1 MKKSIMKT
9 TCILLACIIAMLP
22 LAACKKEQP
31 PEVEYLGESGILG
44 ENVYWL
50 EDYVIIKDLDKEI
63 PLLRTVRED
72 PSTIPDSVYERARPV
87 FPKLDRIYMP
97 TVPDNYEFS
106 MLTIYGH
113 EEDPLTYNFDF
124 GYMATID
131 VMNPA
136 TNTIEPTRFTI
147 CFDYTNRVNESET
160 VEEFAHD
167 GRPLT
172 DDGKLYDENVESGI
186 QYLYFDLNPG
196 IGEVMAFSRTSEPVL
211 LPYEY
216 LETLCQYSMISLV
229 EEAETSG

>member
-1 MKKSIMKT
+1 MKT
-9 TCILLACIIAMLP
+9 DKRTICIWLACIIAMLP
-22 LAACKKEQP
+22 MSACKKEPP
-31 PEVEYLGESGILG
+31 PEVEYLGESGIFG

-50 EDYVIIKDLDKEI
+50 EDYVIIKDLDKAI

-72 PSTIPDSVYERARPV
+72 PSTIPDSVYERSRAV
-87 FPKLDRIYMP
+87 FSQIDRVYIP

-106 MLTIYGH
+106 HL
-113 EEDPLTYNFDF
+113 

-160 VEEFAHD
+160 VEEFAH
-167 GRPLT
+167 GSPLT
-172 DDGKLYDENVESGI
+172 EDGKLYDENVESGI
-186 QYLYFDLNPG
+186 QFLYFDLNPG

-216 LETLCQYSMISLV
+216 LEALCQYTMISLV

>member
-1 MKKSIMKT
+1 MKKRIMKT

-22 LAACKKEQP
+22 LAACKKEPP
-31 PEVEYLGESGILG
+31 PEVEYLGESGIFG
-44 ENVYWL
+44 ENVYWQ
-50 EDYVIIKDLDKEI
+50 EDYVIIKDLDKAI

-72 PSTIPDSVYERARPV
+72 PSTIPDSVYERAQPV
-87 FPKLDRIYMP
+87 FPKIDRIYMP

-106 MLTIYGH
+106 RLRISGH
-113 EEDPLTYNFDF
+113 NEDPLTYNFGF

-136 TNTIEPTRFTI
+136 TNTIEPIRFTI
-147 CFDYTNRVNESET
+147 CFDYANRIEESET
-160 VEEFAHD
+160 VKEFAH
-167 GRPLT
+167 GSPLT
-172 DDGKLYDENVESGI
+172 DDGKLYSEGSQ

-196 IGEVMAFSRTSEPVL
+196 IGRVMAFSRTSEPVL

-216 LETLCQYSMISLV
+216 LETLCQYSMISLT

>member
-9 TCILLACIIAMLP
+9 TCILLACVIAMLP
-22 LAACKKEQP
+22 MSACKKEQP
-31 PEVEYLGESGILG
+31 PEVEYLGESGIFG

-50 EDYVIIKDLDKEI
+50 EDYVIIKDLDKAI

-72 PSTIPDSVYERARPV
+72 PSTIPDSVYERAQPV
-87 FPKLDRIYMP
+87 FPKIDRIYMP

-106 MLTIYGH
+106 RLRISGH
-113 EEDPLTYNFDF
+113 NEDPLTYNFGF

-136 TNTIEPTRFTI
+136 TNTIEPIRFTI
-147 CFDYTNRVNESET
+147 CFDYANRIEESET
-160 VEEFAHD
+160 VKEFAH
-167 GRPLT
+167 GSPLT
-172 DDGKLYDENVESGI
+172 DDGKLYSEGSQ
-186 QYLYFDLNPG
+186 QYLYFDFNPG
-196 IGEVMAFSRTSEPVL
+196 IGRVMAFSRTSEPVL

-216 LETLCQYSMISLV
+216 LETLCQYSMISLA

>member
-9 TCILLACIIAMLP
+9 TCILLACVIAMLP
-22 LAACKKEQP
+22 MSACKNEQP
-31 PEVEYLGESGILG
+31 PEVEYLGESGIFG

-50 EDYVIIKDLDKEI
+50 EDYVIIKDLDKAI

-72 PSTIPDSVYERARPV
+72 PATIPDSVYERAQPV
-87 FPKLDRIYMP
+87 FPKIDRIYMP

-106 MLTIYGH
+106 RLRISGH
-113 EEDPLTYNFDF
+113 NEDPLTYNFGF

-136 TNTIEPTRFTI
+136 TNTIEPIRFTI
-147 CFDYTNRVNESET
+147 CFDYANRIEESET
-160 VEEFAHD
+160 VKEFAH
-167 GRPLT
+167 GSPLT
-172 DDGKLYDENVESGI
+172 DDGKLYSEGSQ

-196 IGEVMAFSRTSEPVL
+196 IGRVMAFSRTSEPVL

-216 LETLCQYSMISLV
+216 LETLCQYSMISLT